1 MADNTVKIL
10 LLVVILLV
18 LWYVYQQNKTP
29 MFIGPSGEAVEQAAE
44 EIVHRDCSGTEYII
58 QKPCSRNGIVLDGL
72 SDETSGAGFETHV
85 LDKNHEGFV
94 RQLGDGVCPPKLVEC
109 NVDPPKPCSGNTWLD
124 AMCVR
129 LDVNGNEL
137 VLEDGNADACGD
149 GILKQTLDTNAPDYE
164 PATQGGLCTF
174 ERSGACQKTCPEA
187 QPPACNYPVE
197 GWQMNDLGCVKSRD
211 DLTPVGCGETGE
223 IQLYKAATM
232 NTEYCKNLT
241 KWQSCTMQACP
252 QDCVGS
258 WSDWTPNPD
267 ACDVQPSESRIYSIT
282 KEAVGNTQYGY
293 GKPCE
298 EIHDKVETRSRQD
311 PIQPCCTQSFNWTGP
326 IGACRPDGFGIFTQ
340 TVSSGCPEDVKS
352 EIKECCYEK
361 GDWTN
366 SGGGCKTNGTQTQKQ
381 TTKGNCI
388 PGTETREVPCCYKT
402 EWVGSN
408 ECSSSGIRTF
418 TRTIRGSCDSVPLE
432 DDKELCDSE
441 LARLKTISGKEGVEG
456 VRYVWFGFD
465 NKTEYL
471 NIAGIEIYSGG
482 ENLVKD
488 WAELPPLKTAS
499 DFTGSSQSRRRE
511 ARLANAAITE
521 VFGDELKKK
530 VTVNSIHSND
540 SATGDYGTMRLFDG
554 DSSTMYHSAGN
565 PNDWIKIDLGKEY
578 TIDEVK
584 VFNRY
589 SCGDNGH
596 CNNRWES
603 AVLKLLDSSE
613 NVLKTGEAITV
624 TDTVNKSKTYSFS
637 VDPDT
642 LAKLE
647 EVMDVVPADLS
658 TITDSQWRKIIPA
671 CEFTSFTDEDYDY
684 KEELCQYVGNWGNW
698 GECDGINQ
706 TRDRTVFNGDVP
718 DFITGTLNPSS
729 SETRSCSHCKGY
741 WFQNHGGYSGNR
753 GNRHKRDQWE
763 EFKKTKNHTPNTR
776 GECPSTFP
784 SHGARRTDPAK
795 QKATDSWF
803 KTAEGQ
809 HKKFLGWECAGW
821 NPHDPDCNA

>member
-488 WAELPPLKTAS
+488 WAELPPLKSAS
-499 DFTGSSQSRRRE
+499 DFTGPSHRRRRE
-511 ARLANAAITE
+511 ARLANAAITNA
-521 VFGDELKKK
+521 FGDELKKK

-584 VFNRY
+584 VFNRED
-589 SCGDNGH
+589 CNA
-596 CNNRWES
+596 CNNRWEG
-603 AVLKLLDSSE
+603 AVLKLLGSSE
-613 NVLKTGEAITV
+613 NVIIKGDPINTG
-624 TDTVNKSKTYSFS
+624 DTNNKQKTYSFV

-647 EVMDVVPADLS
+647 EVMDVVPADFS
-658 TITDSQWRKIIPA
+658 EISDFHWRKTIPA
-671 CEFTSFTDEDYDY
+671 CELTKVSDEKATSRTVPC
-684 KEELCQYVGNWGNW
+684 LYVGDW
-698 GECDGINQ
+698 D
-706 TRDRTVFNGDVP
+706 RDYGTCNGSKRYKYRTVKNP
-718 DFITGTLNPSS
+718 ELSLTGSPPSTQQ
-729 SETRSCSHCKGY
+729 EQSCADCKGY
-741 WFQNHGGYSGNR
+741 WRQEYGHKWHARGRSDKKRHYRVRYEKYYSQQNGYNGGNTGCPSHGS
-753 GNRHKRDQWE
+753 
-763 EFKKTKNHTPNTR
+763 TR
-776 GECPSTFP
+776 GENT
-784 SHGARRTDPAK
+784 HR
-795 QKATDSWF
+795 QK
-803 KTAEGQ
+803 EGDMDTVN
-809 HKKFLGWECAGW
+809 HIRERVG
-821 NPHDPDCNA
+821 

>member
-18 LWYVYQQNKTP
+18 LGYVYQQNKKP
-29 MFIGPSGEAVEQAAE
+29 MFIGPSGEPVEQAAE

-58 QKPCSRNGIVLDGL
+58 QKPCSRNGVVLDGL

-85 LDKNHEGFV
+85 LDKNHEGFI

-137 VLEDGNADACGD
+137 VLEDGNADACGA
-149 GILKQTLDTNAPDYE
+149 GILKQTLDTNAPDYQ

-197 GWQMNDLGCVKSRD
+197 GWQMNDLGCVKSRN

-232 NTEYCKNLT
+232 NTEYCRDLT

-252 QDCVGS
+252 QDCEGS

-282 KEAVGNTQYGY
+282 KEVVGNTQYGY

-311 PIQPCCTQSFNWTGP
+311 PIQPCCTQNHDWVPAFSAHGGTCKPNGT
-326 IGACRPDGFGIFTQ
+326 GIFAQ
-340 TVSSGCPEDVKS
+340 TTVGECPDDVKS
-352 EIKECCYEK
+352 AYKVCCYE
-361 GDWTN
+361 
-366 SGGGCKTNGTQTQKQ
+366 SGEWENVGECQMNGKQKQVQATNGNCLESVKTREIDCCWRNEWTDVGTCNSNGEQPQTRIVA
-381 TTKGNCI
+381 GNC
-388 PGTETREVPCCYKT
+388 EAVPT
-402 EWVGSN
+402 
-408 ECSSSGIRTF
+408 
-418 TRTIRGSCDSVPLE
+418 E
-432 DDKELCDSE
+432 DDKVLCDSE
-441 LARLKTISGKEGVEG
+441 LARLKNMIVKG

-471 NIAGIEIYSGG
+471 NIAEIEVYSDGV
-482 ENLVKD
+482 NIVKNID
-488 WAELPPLKTAS
+488 DS
-499 DFTGSSQSRRRE
+499 
-511 ARLANAAITE
+511 
-521 VFGDELKKK
+521 K
-530 VTVNSIHSND
+530 VTVSSEHGD
-540 SATGDYGTMRLFDG
+540 ATNHRKNQLFDG
-554 DSSTMYHSAGN
+554 NYDNMYHSAGN

-603 AVLKLLDSSE
+603 AVLKLLDSNE
-613 NVLKTGEAITV
+613 NVLKTGEAITA
-624 TDTVNKSKTYSFS
+624 TDTANKSKTYSFS
-637 VDPDT
+637 VDPDA

-647 EVMDVVPADLS
+647 DVMDVVPADLS
-658 TITDSQWRKIIPA
+658 PITDSQWRKTIPA
-671 CEFTSFTDEDYDY
+671 CELTKLSDESATSRT
-684 KEELCQYVGNWGNW
+684 LPCHYVGSWESWGSCN
-698 GECDGINQ
+698 GQKMYRQRKVVNSHLINP
-706 TRDRTVFNGDVP
+706 TH
-718 DFITGTLNPSS
+718 GTNTA
-729 SETRSCSHCKGY
+729 SEEEKNCKNCKGEWRQEY
-741 WFQNHGGYSGNR
+741 ESLHGRSHR
-753 GNRHKRDQWE
+753 RNRHKRADWQR
-763 EFKKTKNHTPNTR
+763 FYKTQNESGGGHCSGLPEHGSYRKTDNYTPCGHINNEDGQCGFR
-776 GECPSTFP
+776 Y
-784 SHGARRTDPAK
+784 A
-795 QKATDSWF
+795 SW
-803 KTAEGQ
+803 KWMEA
-809 HKKFLGWECAGW
+809 
-821 NPHDPDCNA
+821 NYNNNAVVDTVYSSG